1 MQLFLQGRRLNFGLC
16 QFPSLGSALTQLA
29 LHFIFQ
35 GIPAGIPHKT
45 CTTCCLKMG
54 AYFSLAA
61 ELYMGAYFSLAA
73 ELYMGAYFS
82 LAAELY
88 MRVSIDDNIMPHG
101 YPVSLVGSCT

>member
-73 ELYMGAYFS
+73 ELYM
-82 LAAELY
+82 
-88 MRVSIDDNIMPHG
+88 RVSIDDNIMPHG

>member
-1 MQLFLQGRRLNFGLC
+1 VQLFLQGRRLNFGLC

-73 ELYMGAYFS
+73 ELYM
-82 LAAELY
+82 
-88 MRVSIDDNIMPHG
+88 RVSIDDNIMPHG